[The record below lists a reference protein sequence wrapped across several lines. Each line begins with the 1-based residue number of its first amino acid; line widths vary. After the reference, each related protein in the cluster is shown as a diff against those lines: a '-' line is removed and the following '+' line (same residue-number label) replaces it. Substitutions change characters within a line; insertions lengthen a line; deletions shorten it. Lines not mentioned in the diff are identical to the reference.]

1 MCKDLSLLLF
11 LNNKESQY
19 EYTVNTAAKRIKKK
33 HFVLIKG
40 SFYQADITVLN
51 LYADN
56 SMDSQYSLQTL
67 AEQQGK

>member
-19 EYTVNTAAKRIKKK
+19 ECTVDIAAKRIKKK
-33 HFVLIKG
+33 HLVLRKG

-51 LYADN
+51 LHADN
-56 SMDSQYSLQTL
+56 SMDSKYSLQTS

>member
-11 LNNKESQY
+11 LNNKENQY
-19 EYTVNTAAKRIKKK
+19 EYTVDNAAKRIKKK